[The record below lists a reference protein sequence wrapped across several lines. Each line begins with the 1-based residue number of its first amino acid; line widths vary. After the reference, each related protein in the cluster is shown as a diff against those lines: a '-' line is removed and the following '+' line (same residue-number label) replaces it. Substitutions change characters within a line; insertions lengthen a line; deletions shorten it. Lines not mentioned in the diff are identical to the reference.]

1 MTLDGLQKELV
12 RLLRSHGV
20 DSLCAWPQERRKRT
34 DGPVVLV
41 GLEKMSCAASG
52 LQDYLGQWLD
62 ERTGQWEDLYGRR
75 VELVFT
81 MDILAERRMGMQ
93 TCRETLDRVIRCV
106 QAEKP
111 VGLNIKELTGEE
123 PEYDEKENLLK
134 LRCRLTCEGWLC
146 TAGEE
151 AGTFL
156 DFTLRGDVN
165 A

>member
-1 MTLDGLQKELV
+1 MTLDGLQAELV
-12 RLLRSHGV
+12 HGLRNHGL
-20 DSLCAWPQERRKRT
+20 DSISAWPQERRKRA

-41 GLEKMSCAASG
+41 GLEKMSCSPAG
-52 LQDYLGQWLD
+52 LQDYLGQRLD
-62 ERTGQWEDLYGRR
+62 VNTGQWEDLHGRR
-75 VELVFT
+75 AQLVFT
-81 MDILAERRMGMQ
+81 LDILAEPHMGMQ
-93 TCRETLDRVIRCV
+93 VCREALDRVIRCV
-106 QAEKP
+106 QTEKP
-111 VGLNIKELTGEE
+111 AGLSVKELTGEE
-123 PEYDEKENLLK
+123 PEYDEKEELLK